1 MLLLE
6 DFFFKLHLN
15 TSYCYMTARNEP
27 QQLFAIYWSPQR
39 SNEEGSSREGFS
51 NVENSSFSFSTGFL
65 HGFFE
70 SL

>member
-6 DFFFKLHLN
+6 DFFKLNLD
-15 TSYCYMTARNEP
+15 TSYCYITARNEP

-39 SNEEGSSREGFS
+39 SSEEGSSREGSS

-65 HGFFE
+65 QGFIE
-70 SL
+70 YL